1 MKIIKKILLVISAFS
16 FSFSS
21 FAVDTSFP
29 NDKVT
34 MWGDYSGITLD
45 VKLIGGAPYD
55 PLYEAMI
62 PVWEEKTGAFTAK
75 RGPIFANIVLADEIN
90 RAPAK
95 VQSALLE
102 AMQERQVT
110 IGEDTHPLPSPFLV
124 MATQNPIEHEG
135 TYPLPEAQVD
145 RFMFKTR
152 VDYPDREEEREI
164 LRLMSGEDPP
174 AISAVVQPEEIL
186 AARKLLADIYIDERL
201 EDYILALVLATREPA
216 KYDLPELVDWIEF
229 GASPRATIFLARA
242 ARAQA
247 FLEGRAF
254 VAPADVKEIA
264 RDVLR
269 HRLVLTFQA
278 QAEQVDSESVLD
290 CLLETIPVP

>member
-1 MKIIKKILLVISAFS
+1 
-16 FSFSS
+16 
-21 FAVDTSFP
+21 
-29 NDKVT
+29 
-34 MWGDYSGITLD
+34 
-45 VKLIGGAPYD
+45 
-55 PLYEAMI
+55 
-62 PVWEEKTGAFTAK
+62 
-75 RGPIFANIVLADEIN
+75 
-90 RAPAK
+90 
-95 VQSALLE
+95 
-102 AMQERQVT
+102 
-110 IGEDTHPLPSPFLV
+110 

-152 VDYPDREEEREI
+152 VDYPDRGEEREI

-201 EDYILALVLATREPA
+201 EDYILALVFATRDPA
-216 KYDLPELVDWIEF
+216 EYGLPDLVDWIEF

-254 VAPADVKEIA
+254 VAPEDVKEIA